1 MNGYEEAEGVLI
13 GQGSYY
19 VRLKRLQEKDA
30 DSGMETMLIDVRA
43 GGFHGSVKD
52 DTLAGVS
59 QFYDDL
65 SVLYNT
71 LSGTA
76 SLWSYDGFQL
86 MFEARRGQIIIHV
99 VVFDGSTQQSKLS
112 FDYLIDQSF
121 LPSILKGIK
130 REFL

>member
-1 MNGYEEAEGVLI
+1 MNGFEEAEGILI

-19 VRLKRLQEKDA
+19 VRLKRLQEIDA
-30 DSGMETMLIDVRA
+30 DSGMETMLIEVRA

-52 DTLAGVS
+52 DTLAGIS

-65 SVLYNT
+65 SVLYKT

-76 SLWSYDGFQL
+76 RLWSYDGFQL
-86 MFEARRGQIIIHV
+86 MFEAHRGQINIHV
-99 VVFDGSTQQSKLS
+99 VVFDGSTRQSKLS
-112 FDYLIDQSF
+112 FDYSIDQSF
-121 LPSILKGIK
+121 LPPIIKSIK